1 MASWADIVT
10 IGMVGLANSTI
21 LQAVAFYYIRT
32 LIYRPAVG
40 STLGPKAAPAM
51 MSISESSKH
60 MIQLAQLLEER
71 SMSFSFCLNKTDLL
85 VLCGMTLLYQS
96 LELRQESK
104 MMKDN
109 ERLVNVVFKV
119 VGRAKTHSSYDFKRI
134 ACLVVSIDD
143 SQRSL
148 PTPPGQ
154 SPEVSMAAPPLQKSP
169 AARPKKKPSLSTHQP
184 QQYSLGRHSSMSE
197 TDLLLQQEKLKRM
210 TMSNITLASGTGRPE
225 LQRSTSRASLDSARS
240 NTAIMPRRDQR
251 LSVSQAAM
259 IARVSPQQPPS
270 APPPPSQKTNL
281 DYLSLATQPSP
292 TLPAQS
298 SSATQHQQAAVSPSA
313 PVPPYYNPVHIP
325 QKSSSGGMS
334 TSEWE
339 ALLGQIDG
347 AQANLYDAIYGGPQ
361 VTLDT
366 PVTSAVDGGWSPD
379 ALDLSAFDM
388 GELGRASLSEESL
401 SSVSGGDDMSSLDFR
416 DFSIG
421 QGTMV
426 AGDGFM
432 MEGMP
437 RNNSFAL

>member
-1 MASWADIVT
+1 
-10 IGMVGLANSTI
+10 
-21 LQAVAFYYIRT
+21 
-32 LIYRPAVG
+32 
-40 STLGPKAAPAM
+40 

-60 MIQLAQLLEER
+60 MIQITQLLEER

-104 MMKDN
+104 MLKDN

-119 VGRAKTHSSYDFKRI
+119 VGRRKAHSTYDFKRI
-134 ACLVVSIDD
+134 AGLVVNIEEA
-143 SQRSL
+143 QHSL
-148 PTPPGQ
+148 PTPPG
-154 SPEVSMAAPPLQKSP
+154 SVPEASMAAPPLQKSP
-169 AARPKKKPSLSTHQP
+169 AAKPKKKPSLSTSQP

-197 TDLLLQQEKLKRM
+197 TDLLSQQEKLKRM
-210 TMSNITLASGTGRPE
+210 TMSHITPASGTGRPE
-225 LQRSTSRASLDSARS
+225 LQRSASRASLDSARP
-240 NTAIMPRRDQR
+240 NTASLIQRRDQR

-259 IARVSPQQPPS
+259 IARVSPQQPPPPLP
-270 APPPPSQKTNL
+270 PPPPSQKTNL
-281 DYLSLATQPSP
+281 DYLPLATRPSP

-366 PVTSAVDGGWSPD
+366 PVTSAVESGWSPD
-379 ALDLSAFDM
+379 ALDLSTFDL
-388 GELGRASLSEESL
+388 GEFGRASLSEESL
-401 SSVSGGDDMSSLDFR
+401 SSVSGGDDLSSLDFR

-421 QGTMV
+421 QGTLV
-426 AGDGFM
+426 AGDGYM
-432 MEGMP
+432 MEGVP
-437 RNNSFAL
+437 RDNSFGL